1 MTREK
6 SDSFPISISQL
17 KPYSKNNLIL
27 PSKKIK
33 SSIENQ
39 SFSFQL
45 SDSSI
50 KNIHQDTPNLIPP
63 PLNKKKYSINNHK
76 ETPEQKPNPSMKTS
90 HQSGATS
97 GASSGA
103 SSGGTQTNIAGKS
116 MKPKNYSVS
125 EEMGENNLCWGA
137 GSDSGSGAGMNV
149 GKGSVKYQDD
159 INDLIQY
166 EICLERNFPC
176 VEKSFS
182 DNLDILELHDFLM
195 KKFEFEKET
204 KSRLLVRQMEME
216 NQKLKGPLY
225 LIEIKIIK
233 NDIKEME
240 LEYNNLVQNI
250 KMNEYKKITNEIFE
264 VYNQIGHKKKI
275 ISFNNTKQNKK
286 EDVINTRLR
295 KFLIEKYL
303 DIFKRYH
310 EIHII
315 HTQNLKTICPVC
327 QHDLTKVI
335 SEEAGI
341 VVCPK
346 CNTEKTMLIH
356 TSIISE
362 VKYTNSKDGY
372 EDRENFWK
380 ALQRF
385 QGKQNNHIPERLY
398 KELDEYFKS
407 FGLAIGKEICSME
420 LTKKGT
426 RGNTSRGMMF
436 KALSE
441 SNNSVF
447 YEDVNLICHLY
458 WGWLLPDISA
468 DEEQIMN
475 DYDMTQEVFKKIPK
489 DRRSS
494 LNAQYRLWQHL
505 RIRGYRYPIDDFK
518 IVKTPDILVEHDRIM
533 KIMCDECNLPFISAL

>member
-1 MTREK
+1 MTGEI
-6 SDSFPISISQL
+6 FPGKTDIGQG
-17 KPYSKNNLIL
+17 
-27 PSKKIK
+27 KK
-33 SSIENQ
+33 
-39 SFSFQL
+39 
-45 SDSSI
+45 D
-50 KNIHQDTPNLIPP
+50 
-63 PLNKKKYSINNHK
+63 KKKSLR
-76 ETPEQKPNPSMKTS
+76 
-90 HQSGATS
+90 HQT
-97 GASSGA
+97 
-103 SSGGTQTNIAGKS
+103 TT
-116 MKPKNYSVS
+116 YS
-125 EEMGENNLCWGA
+125 EETNEP
-137 GSDSGSGAGMNV
+137 
-149 GKGSVKYQDD
+149 D
-159 INDLIQY
+159 IMDFIQY
-166 EICLERNFPC
+166 DSYLERTFP
-176 VEKSFS
+176 VIEKSFS
-182 DNLDILELHDFLM
+182 DNLDILELHEFLI
-195 KKFEFEKET
+195 KKFEFEREIKT
-204 KSRLLVRQMEME
+204 KLILKQIEIENKKLEQLLYV
-216 NQKLKGPLY
+216 
-225 LIEIKIIK
+225 IEIKIIY
-233 NDIKEME
+233 DIIT
-240 LEYNNLVQNI
+240 NLR
-250 KMNEYKKITNEIFE
+250 NEYESIIQCKKKKEYLHLTKELFE
-264 VYNQIGHKKKI
+264 LYHQVGYKKKI
-275 ISFNNTKQNKK
+275 ISFHITKQIKK
-286 EDVINTRLR
+286 EDIIHTKFR
-295 KFLIEKYL
+295 KLLIEKYL

-310 EIHII
+310 PIYINYAQ
-315 HTQNLKTICPVC
+315 TLKTICPVC
-327 QHDLTKVI
+327 QYDLSKII
-335 SEEAGI
+335 SEEVGI

-362 VKYTNSKDGY
+362 VKYMNSKDGY

-407 FGLAIGKEICSME
+407 FGLPIGKEICGME

-441 SNNSVF
+441 TNNSVF

-505 RIRGYRYPIDDFK
+505 RVRGHRYPIDDFK

>member
-1 MTREK
+1 
-6 SDSFPISISQL
+6 
-17 KPYSKNNLIL
+17 
-27 PSKKIK
+27 
-33 SSIENQ
+33 
-39 SFSFQL
+39 
-45 SDSSI
+45 
-50 KNIHQDTPNLIPP
+50 
-63 PLNKKKYSINNHK
+63 
-76 ETPEQKPNPSMKTS
+76 
-90 HQSGATS
+90 
-97 GASSGA
+97 
-103 SSGGTQTNIAGKS
+103 
-116 MKPKNYSVS
+116 
-125 EEMGENNLCWGA
+125 
-137 GSDSGSGAGMNV
+137 MN
-149 GKGSVKYQDD
+149 
-159 INDLIQY
+159 
-166 EICLERNFPC
+166 
-176 VEKSFS
+176 
-182 DNLDILELHDFLM
+182 
-195 KKFEFEKET
+195 KFEFERET
-204 KSRLLVRQMEME
+204 KSKLILKQIEIE
-216 NQKLKGPLY
+216 KQKLELPLY

-233 NDIKEME
+233 NDIRE
-240 LEYNNLVQNI
+240 LESEYNHLI
-250 KMNEYKKITNEIFE
+250 HHHKINEYYKFTNEIFE
-264 VYNQIGHKKKI
+264 YYNQIGHKKKI
-275 ISFNNTKQNKK
+275 ISFNNTKQTKK
-286 EDVINTRLR
+286 EDEINTKLR

-310 EIHII
+310 DIHI
-315 HTQNLKTICPVC
+315 TRPQNLKTICQVC
-327 QHDLTKVI
+327 QTDLTKVI

-362 VKYTNSKDGY
+362 IKYMNSKDGY

-407 FGLAIGKEICSME
+407 FGLSIGKEICSLE

-441 SNNSVF
+441 TNNSVF

-505 RIRGYRYPIDDFK
+505 RVRGYRYPIDDFK

>member
-1 MTREK
+1 MTKEISATK
-6 SDSFPISISQL
+6 NVSISQM
-17 KPYSKNNLIL
+17 KSSAITCTDIKKDK
-27 PSKKIK
+27 KKINK
-33 SSIENQ
+33 TINSEGSSESKIDLDNYDGYLEMN
-39 SFSFQL
+39 F
-45 SDSSI
+45 
-50 KNIHQDTPNLIPP
+50 
-63 PLNKKKYSINNHK
+63 
-76 ETPEQKPNPSMKTS
+76 PSM
-90 HQSGATS
+90 
-97 GASSGA
+97 
-103 SSGGTQTNIAGKS
+103 
-116 MKPKNYSVS
+116 
-125 EEMGENNLCWGA
+125 
-137 GSDSGSGAGMNV
+137 
-149 GKGSVKYQDD
+149 
-159 INDLIQY
+159 
-166 EICLERNFPC
+166 ER
-176 VEKSFS
+176 SFS
-182 DNLDILELHDFLM
+182 DNLDILELHYFLM

-204 KSRLLVRQMEME
+204 KTKLLQNRIQIEKNRLLE
-216 NQKLKGPLY
+216 PLY
-225 LIEIKIIK
+225 LIEIKIIEY
-233 NDIKEME
+233 DIKEME
-240 LEYNNLVQNI
+240 KEYHSLVHNI
-250 KMNEYKKITNEIFE
+250 KPSQYLDLTKEIFE
-264 VYNQIGHKKKI
+264 IYNQIGHKKKV

-286 EDVINTRLR
+286 EDIIHAKFR

-310 EIHII
+310 DIHITHSQI
-315 HTQNLKTICPVC
+315 LKTLCQVC
-327 QHDLTKVI
+327 QTDLTKYV
-335 SEEAGI
+335 SEEVGI

-362 VKYTNSKDGY
+362 VKYMNSKDGY

-407 FGLAIGKEICSME
+407 FGLPIGKEICSME
-420 LTKKGT
+420 ISKKGT

-441 SNNSVF
+441 TNNSVF

-533 KIMCDECNLPFISAL
+533 KIMCDECNLQFIPAL

>member
-1 MTREK
+1 MTREI
-6 SDSFPISISQL
+6 SDHRMDISKSISHTTLSDL
-17 KPYSKNNLIL
+17 KKDKKRINKSNHKTDNSTESIQITLSKLSQHNTKSGS
-27 PSKKIK
+27 SKATN
-33 SSIENQ
+33 SSNEVQNQ
-39 SFSFQL
+39 SNENV
-45 SDSSI
+45 SSSQRRE
-50 KNIHQDTPNLIPP
+50 IHIDLVS
-63 PLNKKKYSINNHK
+63 YENH
-76 ETPEQKPNPSMKTS
+76 
-90 HQSGATS
+90 
-97 GASSGA
+97 
-103 SSGGTQTNIAGKS
+103 
-116 MKPKNYSVS
+116 
-125 EEMGENNLCWGA
+125 
-137 GSDSGSGAGMNV
+137 
-149 GKGSVKYQDD
+149 
-159 INDLIQY
+159 
-166 EICLERNFPC
+166 LERNFPSI
-176 VEKSFS
+176 ERSFS
-182 DNLDILELHDFLM
+182 DNLDILELHDFLLQ
-195 KKFEFEKET
+195 KFEFEKET
-204 KSRLLVRQMEME
+204 KTKLLR
-216 NQKLKGPLY
+216 NQ
-225 LIEIKIIK
+225 IEIETKRLEQPHYIIELKIIEY
-233 NDIKEME
+233 DIKQMVKEYEE
-240 LEYNNLVQNI
+240 LINHKKLNQYLNLT
-250 KMNEYKKITNEIFE
+250 KDIFE
-264 VYNQIGHKKKI
+264 LYHQIGHKKKI
-275 ISFNNTKQNKK
+275 ISFSNTKQNKK
-286 EDVINTRLR
+286 EDIYQTKYR
-295 KFLIEKYL
+295 KLLIEKYI

-310 EIHII
+310 DIHITYI
-315 HTQNLKTICPVC
+315 QNLKTFCQVC
-327 QHDLTKVI
+327 QFDLSKCI

-341 VVCPK
+341 VVCPR

-362 VKYTNSKDGY
+362 VKYMNSKDGY

-407 FGLAIGKEICSME
+407 FGLPIGKEICALE

-468 DEEQIMN
+468 DEDQIMN

-533 KIMCDECNLPFISAL
+533 KIMCDECNLTFIPAL

>member
-1 MTREK
+1 MTREN

-17 KPYSKNNLIL
+17 KSYKKNDKSTKETKEAIIMPSTL
-27 PSKKIK
+27 PLSKKK
-33 SSIENQ
+33 
-39 SFSFQL
+39 
-45 SDSSI
+45 
-50 KNIHQDTPNLIPP
+50 
-63 PLNKKKYSINNHK
+63 INN
-76 ETPEQKPNPSMKTS
+76 PISAIQASAGPIVAPIAGPNRTI
-90 HQSGATS
+90 
-97 GASSGA
+97 
-103 SSGGTQTNIAGKS
+103 TNIE
-116 MKPKNYSVS
+116 PKTQSSAPSSAQSSVPS
-125 EEMGENNLCWGA
+125 SA
-137 GSDSGSGAGMNV
+137 GSHSNDAGS
-149 GKGSVKYQDD
+149 KGQRSPFQNRATKL
-159 INDLIQY
+159 ITKHPEEELIQDFTQY
-166 EICLERNFPC
+166 EVYLERNFPC
-176 VEKSFS
+176 VEKTFS
-182 DNLDILELHDFLM
+182 DNLDILELHDFIL
-195 KKFEFEKET
+195 KKFDFERET
-204 KSRLLVRQMEME
+204 KSRLLLKQIEIE
-216 NQKLKGPLY
+216 KQKLEETLY
-225 LIEIKIIK
+225 LIEIKIIQ
-233 NDIKEME
+233 NDINEME
-240 LEYNNLVQNI
+240 KELVYLHQNQ
-250 KMNEYKKITNEIFE
+250 KRNEYYKLTDEIFE
-264 VYNQIGHKKKI
+264 FYNQIGYKKKI

-286 EDVINTRLR
+286 EDAINTKIR

-310 EIHII
+310 EIHIT
-315 HTQNLKTICPVC
+315 HTQNLKTICSVC
-327 QHDLTKVI
+327 QTDLTKII

-356 TSIISE
+356 TSIVSE
-362 VKYTNSKDGY
+362 VKYMNSKDGY

-407 FGLAIGKEICSME
+407 FGLSIGKEICSHE

-441 SNNSVF
+441 TNNSVF

-505 RIRGYRYPIDDFK
+505 RIRGYRYPIEDFK

>member
-1 MTREK
+1 M
-6 SDSFPISISQL
+6 
-17 KPYSKNNLIL
+17 
-27 PSKKIK
+27 
-33 SSIENQ
+33 
-39 SFSFQL
+39 
-45 SDSSI
+45 
-50 KNIHQDTPNLIPP
+50 
-63 PLNKKKYSINNHK
+63 
-76 ETPEQKPNPSMKTS
+76 
-90 HQSGATS
+90 
-97 GASSGA
+97 
-103 SSGGTQTNIAGKS
+103 
-116 MKPKNYSVS
+116 
-125 EEMGENNLCWGA
+125 
-137 GSDSGSGAGMNV
+137 
-149 GKGSVKYQDD
+149 
-159 INDLIQY
+159 
-166 EICLERNFPC
+166 ERNFPC
-176 VEKSFS
+176 IEKTFS

-195 KKFEFEKET
+195 KKFEFERET
-204 KSRLLVRQMEME
+204 KTKLILKQIEIE
-216 NQKLKGPLY
+216 KQKLEEPLY

-233 NDIKEME
+233 NNILE
-240 LEYNNLVQNI
+240 LESEYHHLI
-250 KMNEYKKITNEIFE
+250 HHHKINEYYKFTNQIFE
-264 VYNQIGHKKKI
+264 YYNQIGHKKKI
-275 ISFNNTKQNKK
+275 ISFNNTKQTKK
-286 EDVINTRLR
+286 EDEINTKLR

-310 EIHII
+310 EIHIT

-327 QHDLTKVI
+327 QTDLTKVI

-362 VKYTNSKDGY
+362 VKYMNSKDGY

-407 FGLAIGKEICSME
+407 FGLAIGKEICSFE

-441 SNNSVF
+441 TNNSVF

-505 RIRGYRYPIDDFK
+505 RVRGYRYPIDDFK

>member
-6 SDSFPISISQL
+6 SDPKPISISHL
-17 KPYSKNNLIL
+17 KSSVADSLQRLKSYTKNNSI
-27 PSKKIK
+27 PSTNNLNI
-33 SSIENQ
+33 SSAENQ
-39 SFSFQL
+39 ISNPQ
-45 SDSSI
+45 
-50 KNIHQDTPNLIPP
+50 NIHAPP
-63 PLNKKKYSINNHK
+63 PIAFKKNKDKSINNINQPIDAGT
-76 ETPEQKPNPSMKTS
+76 TP
-90 HQSGATS
+90 
-97 GASSGA
+97 
-103 SSGGTQTNIAGKS
+103 NIAGQS
-116 MKPKNYSVS
+116 T
-125 EEMGENNLCWGA
+125 GNL
-137 GSDSGSGAGMNV
+137 SGH
-149 GKGSVKYQDD
+149 GKGQVAGHGKDQVAGHGISKKPNIDRCDD
-159 INDLIQY
+159 IISDLNQY
-166 EICLERNFPC
+166 ELHLERNFPC
-176 VEKSFS
+176 IEKMFS
-182 DNLDILELHDFLM
+182 DNLDILELDDFLM

-204 KSRLLVRQMEME
+204 KTRLLRKQIEIE
-216 NQKLKGPLY
+216 KQKLEEPHY
-225 LIEIKIIK
+225 LIEIKIIQ
-233 NDIKEME
+233 NDILEME
-240 LEYNNLVQNI
+240 KEYHNLMNHNKI
-250 KMNEYKKITNEIFE
+250 NEYKRFTKEIFE
-264 VYNQIGHKKKI
+264 YYNQIGHKKKV

-286 EDVINTRLR
+286 EDVWNSKIR
-295 KFLIEKYL
+295 KFLLEKYL

-310 EIHII
+310 EIHIS
-315 HTQNLKTICPVC
+315 HTQSLKPICQVC
-327 QHDLTKVI
+327 QYDLTKII
-335 SEEAGI
+335 SEEAGV

-356 TSIISE
+356 TSIVSE
-362 VKYTNSKDGY
+362 VKYMNSKDGY

-420 LTKKGT
+420 LTRKGT

-441 SNNSVF
+441 TNNSVF

-505 RIRGYRYPIDDFK
+505 RVRGYKYPIDDFK

-533 KIMCDECNLPFISAL
+533 RIMCEECNLPFISAL